1 MGKLKTR
8 KSLVRR
14 IKITGTGKV
23 MRRKGFNRHLKAG
36 KSKART
42 RILNRPTQ
50 ITGAFERKIKKVLG
64 LA

>member
-1 MGKLKTR
+1 MSKLKTR

-14 IKITGTGKV
+14 IKITATGKV

-42 RILNRPTQ
+42 RIKKRPTQ
-50 ITGAFERKIKKVLG
+50 ILGPWERKIKKVLG